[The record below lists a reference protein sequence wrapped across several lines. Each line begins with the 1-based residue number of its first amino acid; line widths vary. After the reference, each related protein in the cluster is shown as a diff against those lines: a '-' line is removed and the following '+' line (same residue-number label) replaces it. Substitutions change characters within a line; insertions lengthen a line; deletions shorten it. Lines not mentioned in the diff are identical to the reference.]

1 MEMNVLHRVPVDM
14 RFRRGDQI
22 VDRKGVPNHIRGK
35 VEPSDKLPDLG
46 DGGMAMVVMCLTGT
60 L

>member
-1 MEMNVLHRVPVDM
+1 MEMNVLHRVPMDM
-14 RFRRGDQI
+14 CFRRGDQV
-22 VDRKGVPNHIRGK
+22 VDCKGVLNHIRGK
-35 VEPSDKLPDLG
+35 VEPSDKRPDLS